1 MEKTQLKK
9 FDNFD
14 DDPEE
19 YLRYAWIA
27 FTVHIDKP
35 RGLWYAYNGKK
46 FLNEQQIQFENET
59 LFYRE
64 LYKKCMGY
72 HIVAML
78 YVWNNWFDEAF
89 EIEEYFLANTYWH
102 PIREQIEQYLEML
115 IIKRRSV
122 HLGKLFDN
130 PEFQYSFL
138 TYFEVYYSLFLDP
151 TLTITKMSE
160 FVQLINKIN
169 KLCRGYNEPDFL
181 TNPAL

>member
-1 MEKTQLKK
+1 MGKTQLKEYENY
-9 FDNFD
+9 DH
-14 DDPEE
+14 DPEE
-19 YLRYAWIA
+19 YLRYAWIS

-35 RGLWYAYNGKK
+35 RGLWNAYNGKK
-46 FLNEQQIQFENET
+46 VLDNQQIHFENDT
-59 LFYRE
+59 QFYRE
-64 LYKKCMGY
+64 LYRKSLGY

-89 EIEEYFLANTYWH
+89 EIEENFIANTYWH
-102 PIREQIEQYLEML
+102 PFREQIVQYLELL

-138 TYFEVYYSLFLDP
+138 TYFEVYYSLFIDN
-151 TLTITKMSE
+151 TLTITKMDE
-160 FVQLINKIN
+160 FVPLYNRINQ
-169 KLCRGYNEPDFL
+169 LCRGYNEPDFL